1 MFYPLAEIEDK
12 LIFVDLESASKK
24 VYAWDSETDDFVD
37 TTKVVM
43 ETSDDSFMNYG
54 FFKSSTRWSSLS
66 CAGWSSLVLIIIE
79 GSSLSR

>member
-12 LIFVDLESASKK
+12 LIFVDLESTSKN

-66 CAGWSSLVLIIIE
+66 CAGWLSLVLIIIE
-79 GSSLSR
+79 GRSLPR